1 MVERSYLEQLKKGM
15 DTQFV
20 QEGVDL
26 LHLRSEFTGLPALKN
41 RSLTLESSNRQLF
54 RYTNLF
60 SKITGDIVKG
70 GEK

>member
-54 RYTNLF
+54 RYTNLL
-60 SKITGDIVKG
+60 SKITGDIVQG